1 MNSFGLISSLN
12 YSSINKYE
20 ICVEAKITK
29 KTYASVKRE
38 TELLSLIHTDLGDL
52 KQIMI
57 RGDKKYYVTF
67 IDNFLR

>member
-1 MNSFGLISSLN
+1 M
-12 YSSINKYE
+12 K
-20 ICVEAKITK
+20 CVEAKITK

-57 RGDKKYYVTF
+57 RGDKKILCDLY
-67 IDNFLR
+67 R